1 MKNIFKPTLMILAL
15 CSTMLAKSQTPVLNS
30 YPSANAVILLD
41 FDGHFVSGTS
51 WNVSG
56 PITCNSSGLNS
67 AAQMTEVFN
76 RVAEDFRPFNV
87 NITTEESKYTAAP
100 VNKRVRV
107 IITTTNEWYGT
118 SAGGVA
124 FLNSFVW
131 GDDTPCF
138 VFSALHFYS
147 LKNIAE
153 AASHEAGHTLGLRHQ
168 SVYSSCTKISE
179 YNWGTGV
186 GEIGWAPI
194 MGAGYNRNLTVW
206 HNGPNATGCSNFQS
220 ELSIISNATNG
231 FGFRTDD
238 HTDVF
243 STATTA
249 NFDAS
254 FLFNINGVIEKT
266 DDKDLFKF
274 TIPVFSQFV
283 MSAVPYNVGTSNSG
297 SNLDLQV
304 ELLDASQASLA
315 LYNPGTT
322 LNSIVDTF
330 INAGTYYLRIDG
342 KGNTYAPEYGSLG
355 SYSLQASYAD
365 ASLLALRRLE
375 LKGQLDR
382 EIHSLNWLVEA
393 DEKMIS
399 QVLEVSADGRRFAP
413 LSTPGISDR
422 NYKYHPLEAKPLQY
436 RLHVTFENNKQ
447 YYSNVITIRNGI
459 IGKPQLVGNT
469 ISGNNLT
476 VNSPGNY
483 NYQLFDQSGRMMS
496 RGTVSKGFSSI
507 STGNIAQGIYII
519 RFSDQD
525 EFWSEKFIKR

>member
-1 MKNIFKPTLMILAL
+1 MLLAL
-15 CSTMLAKSQTPVLNS
+15 CSTILAKSQTPVLNS
-30 YPSANAVILLD
+30 YPSATAVILLD
-41 FDGHFVSGTS
+41 FDGHYVSGTS
-51 WNVSG
+51 WNVTG

-67 AAQMTEVFN
+67 VAQMTEVFN
-76 RVAEDFRPFNV
+76 RVAEDFRPFNI

-100 VNKRVRV
+100 LNKRMRV
-107 IITTTNEWYGT
+107 IITTSNEWYGT
-118 SAGGVA
+118 TAGGVA

-168 SVYSSCTKISE
+168 SVYSACTKTSE
-179 YNWGTGV
+179 YNWGIGI

-194 MGAGYNRNLTVW
+194 MGAGYNRNLTQW
-206 HNGPNATGCSNFQS
+206 YNGPNSTGCSNFQS

-238 HTDVF
+238 NTDVF

-249 NFDAS
+249 AFNPS
-254 FLFNINGVIEKT
+254 FQFNINGVIEKT
-266 DDKDLFKF
+266 DDIDLFKF

-283 MSAVPYNVGTSNSG
+283 MNAVPYNVGTGNSG
-297 SNLDLQV
+297 SDLDLQV
-304 ELLDASQASLA
+304 ELFDASQTSLA
-315 LYNPGTT
+315 LYNPGTL

-342 KGNTYAPEYGSLG
+342 KGNVYAPEYGSLG
-355 SYSLQASYAD
+355 SYSLQGNYAD

-375 LKGQLDR
+375 LKGQLD
-382 EIHSLNWLVEA
+382 HGVHTLNWLVEA
-393 DEKMIS
+393 DEKLIS
-399 QVLEVSADGRRFAP
+399 QVVEVSADGRNFIS
-413 LSTPGISDR
+413 LSQPGIAER
-422 NYKYHPLEAKPLQY
+422 NYQYRPQEAKPLQY

-447 YYSNVITIRNGI
+447 YYSNVITIRQGI
-459 IGKPQLVGNT
+459 TGKPELVGNA
-469 ISGNNLT
+469 ISGNSLT
-476 VNSPGNY
+476 INSPGNY
-483 NYQLFDQSGRMMS
+483 NYQVFDQSGRMLN

-507 STGNIAQGIYII
+507 STGNIAHGIYII